1 MDHDSPEN
9 MIKIILAWTTKNPI
23 WGNHWVPLGC
33 RALLSSV
40 MLEHHYLYCKKYF
53 LRQKNQSI
61 KNASF
66 YFSSIIMTSDMYR
79 VSFVSMKNFEQNSN
93 CWHSRAVAS
102 RELGGRLVNPISTR
116 GLLILHTQYY
126 EPPPLSRIFRPCDGP
141 AKLKHLEQK
150 ILSCNKYYILTRT
163 MYENDHKNVL
173 VFDIWLSLVSKIKH
187 STILI
192 FLCQKVGGQ
201 IFLIFFVEEYKN

>member
-1 MDHDSPEN
+1 MTCIEF
-9 MIKIILAWTTKNPI
+9 
-23 WGNHWVPLGC
+23 
-33 RALLSSV
+33 LLSAWKILSKTQIV
-40 MLEHHYLYCKKYF
+40 DTAGLS
-53 LRQKNQSI
+53 QAGS
-61 KNASF
+61 
-66 YFSSIIMTSDMYR
+66 
-79 VSFVSMKNFEQNSN
+79 
-93 CWHSRAVAS
+93 W
-102 RELGGRLVNPISTR
+102 GGRLVNPISTR